1 MTISNSPG
9 KPKQV
14 LFLCTGN
21 YYRSRYAE
29 ILFNWHAQEN
39 GLPWRAFSRGLALDE
54 RNPGP
59 ISRHTQAAM
68 EKLGIA
74 IGEYLRP
81 PQAVSEEDFQ
91 KADVVVAVKEAEH
104 RSLMESNFPSWL
116 AGVEFWHVDDLDC
129 CGPEQAL
136 PQLDREVKALLARLA
151 AVGDGSSASS

>member
-1 MTISNSPG
+1 
-9 KPKQV
+9 
-14 LFLCTGN
+14 
-21 YYRSRYAE
+21 
-29 ILFNWHAQEN
+29 
-39 GLPWRAFSRGLALDE
+39 
-54 RNPGP
+54 
-59 ISRHTQAAM
+59 M